1 MGLLLAGT
9 RRQYRHE
16 PPVAANVTTV
26 MGSGAAGCAILHD
39 LGSSLGCE
47 SRRRLLRMPAHCPLD
62 TSELGQAMWQHLENI
77 KEMLFKASTIEDENE
92 LDYYLFAASQ
102 SEMP

>member
-1 MGLLLAGT
+1 MIWV
-9 RRQYRHE
+9 RRWG
-16 PPVAANVTTV
+16 ANHGGDYSV
-26 MGSGAAGCAILHD
+26 C
-39 LGSSLGCE
+39 
-47 SRRRLLRMPAHCPLD
+47 RRTARSTPL
-62 TSELGQAMWQHLENI
+62 ELGQAMWQHLENI